1 LAPDEIPFGAIAQH
15 VLACRLFAAAFDM
28 RRQSLFLDLKM
39 QGASSRIC
47 ETAHAHHPRC
57 AALAVACNVASL
69 GPAAAETFQYFF
81 AGICG

>member
-1 LAPDEIPFGAIAQH
+1 LITDEFPFGAIAQH

-47 ETAHAHHPRC
+47 ETVRAHHPRC
-57 AALAVACNVASL
+57 AALAAACHVASL
-69 GPAAAETFQYFF
+69 GPAASKTFQYFL

>member
-1 LAPDEIPFGAIAQH
+1 LVTDEIPFGAIAQH

-39 QGASSRIC
+39 HGASSRIC

-57 AALAVACNVASL
+57 AALAVASRA
-69 GPAAAETFQYFF
+69 PAACKTFQYLF